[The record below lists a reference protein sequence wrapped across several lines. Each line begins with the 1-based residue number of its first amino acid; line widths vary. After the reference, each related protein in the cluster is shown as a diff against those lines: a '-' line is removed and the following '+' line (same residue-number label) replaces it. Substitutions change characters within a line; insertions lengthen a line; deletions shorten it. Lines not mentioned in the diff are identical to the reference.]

1 MKRVAIFAHYDGQNQ
16 VKAHSVHLLRA
27 LREDCDDVVFVST
40 SALPEPELDKVRPLC
55 SRVGLKDNAG
65 YDFGMWQH
73 GLGWLDLSVWD
84 ELVLANSSF
93 FGPISPLR
101 GVFERMT
108 KDPCDFW
115 GMTDSFEISWHL
127 QSYFI
132 AFKKKVL
139 VSPALRQFFDAV
151 LPYRDKDQVIR
162 SYEIGMT
169 KFMCEQGFRPAA
181 FVPFAS
187 WATSTARASK
197 LRNKR
202 ENPTC
207 FHPLRL
213 IEAGMPLVKCQLLR
227 DNPARVKLAPIYRAM
242 EASGYDLKLIELDR
256 PPLATPPLLRRLG
269 GARSTDRR
277 PAETELPRHT

>member
-1 MKRVAIFAHYDGQNQ
+1 MTRVAIFAHYDGQNQ

-27 LREDCDDVVFVST
+27 LRDACDDVVFVST
-40 SALPEPELDKVRPLC
+40 SVLPEPELDKVRPLC
-55 SRVGLKDNAG
+55 SRADLKDNAG
-65 YDFGMWQH
+65 YDFGMWQR
-73 GLGWLDLSVWD
+73 GLGWLDLSKWD

-93 FGPISPLR
+93 FGPIYPLC
-101 GVFERMT
+101 GVFERMAS
-108 KDPCDFW
+108 DPCDFW
-115 GMTDSFEISWHL
+115 GMTDSFEIAWHL

-132 AFKKKVL
+132 VFKKNVL
-139 VSPALRQFFDAV
+139 RSSALGQFFGAV

-181 FVPFAS
+181 YVPFAA
-187 WATSTARASK
+187 WAKSAANANR
-197 LRNKR
+197 LRRKR

-207 FHPLRL
+207 FYPMRL

-227 DNPARVKLAPIYRAM
+227 DNPARIRMAPIYRAM
-242 EASGYDLKLIELDR
+242 AASGYDLKLIEFDR
-256 PPLATPPLLRRLG
+256 PALAHPSLLRRLG

-277 PAETELPRHT
+277 PAETEVAPHT